1 MATLQ
6 LISDFAGKTIGNWY
20 VDEKIGEGGYGVV
33 YRARHLTLDDRIA
46 AIKLLK
52 PEALHDPTQIER
64 FRNEARAAARIKHP
78 GIVRIDDIGEHAETG
93 AQYII
98 MEYLRGMDLQRRLA
112 PHREGLPLHEVLDY
126 VVGVAD
132 VLDAVHAQGIIH
144 RDIKPENVFLT
155 LDGLIKLLDL
165 GIAKLT
171 PDLVGSFRTSAG
183 LVLGSPGYFAPELAD
198 PKRNASIDHRSDVF
212 SLAAVTYE
220 LITHDRPWHF
230 KDPWHY
236 VALIQKADQHRPRDL
251 RVLRPEAPA
260 GWGRT
265 IMAGLSKNPD
275 DRTDSAGEFAR
286 ALAADFPR
294 GEDIAARRLDAIRAA
309 GGAAPVSRARTSPAA
324 GSPAAVEPVDERPER
339 RSRTPVLDAPPT
351 GASASSAAT
360 PDAPTTAITPT
371 LRETPA
377 AASRPDDPSRIPT
390 LTPERVPTLVAA
402 HLPITPALAPPA
414 LAPLEG
420 PDRVPTIVASPRVP
434 TGSIPELL
442 AEPGPVV
449 LETGP
454 TRTLAPAALDPA
466 RPAPIVASGTVATR
480 ARPAGDV
487 DQGAVLLDPGL
498 AAPGAPARSAPIG
511 TPRPISMTE
520 SGPTTL
526 GGAAGAMRVA
536 PSVQARGRRGLVAAI
551 VGVAVVVVAAAVV
564 LVMRPRGGDGATR
577 PDESVAARSPDA
589 AVVAA
594 AVPLD
599 GAPAL
604 PPPDAAPQLAAVAVD
619 AGAEPLAAPVD
630 AAPVERHSRSTS
642 RTNSAPRA
650 PGTLIITA
658 SPFAEIEIDGRHR
671 GTTPLTLDL
680 PPKRYR
686 VTLTGPAGEVKV
698 FRVEVASGR
707 EKKLSHR
714 WTQP

>member
-64 FRNEARAAARIKHP
+64 FRNEARAAARIRHP

-220 LITHDRPWHF
+220 LITHARPWHF

-286 ALAADFPR
+286 ALAADFPG
-294 GEDIAARRLDAIRAA
+294 GEQIAERRLDAIRVA

-324 GSPAAVEPVDERPER
+324 SPAPVEPVDERSER
-339 RSRTPVLDAPPT
+339 RSRTSVLDSPPR
-351 GASASSAAT
+351 GASASSASPPA
-360 PDAPTTAITPT
+360 APETAITPT
-371 LRETPA
+371 LRETAA
-377 AASRPDDPSRIPT
+377 AASGPDDPSRIPT
-390 LTPERVPTLVAA
+390 LTPERVPTLVA
-402 HLPITPALAPPA
+402 HVPITPGLASPVVAPP
-414 LAPLEG
+414 EG
-420 PDRVPTIVASPRVP
+420 PDRVPTLVASPRVP
-434 TGSIPELL
+434 TGSVPELV
-442 AEPGPVV
+442 AEPGLAV

-454 TRTLAPAALDPA
+454 TRTLVSAALDEA
-466 RPAPIVASGTVATR
+466 RPAPIVASGIVATR

-498 AAPGAPARSAPIG
+498 AAPARSAPIG
-511 TPRPISMTE
+511 TPRPISIRE

-526 GGAAGAMRVA
+526 GGAVGVMRVA
-536 PSVQARGRRGLVAAI
+536 PTAQTRGRRGLVAAI
-551 VGVAVVVVAAAVV
+551 VGVAVVVAAVV
-564 LVMRPRGGDGATR
+564 VLVVRPRGGDGATR

-594 AVPLD
+594 AFPLD
-599 GAPAL
+599 AAPAP
-604 PPPDAAPQLAAVAVD
+604 PPPDAAPQLAAFAVD

-642 RTNSAPRA
+642 RTSSAPRA